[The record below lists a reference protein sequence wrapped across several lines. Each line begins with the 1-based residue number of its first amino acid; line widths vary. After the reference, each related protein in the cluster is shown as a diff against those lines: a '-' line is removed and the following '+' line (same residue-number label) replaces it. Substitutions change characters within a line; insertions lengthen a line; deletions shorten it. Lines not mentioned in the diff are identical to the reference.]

1 MKEKKTY
8 NEQVSLIS
16 FPKYGENLPEITVID
31 GMGFPD
37 EDEEDDM
44 KNSFENEDNQTQNTA
59 RQKANSDTPA
69 LDYFG
74 FDMTKA
80 AEEGLLDPV
89 IGREKEI
96 ERLAQILSRRKKNN
110 PILIGDPG
118 VGKSAIVEGL
128 ASRIVNHHVSRVLF
142 NKRIISLDLTAIV
155 AGTKYRGQFEER
167 IKSVINELQKNKNI
181 ILFIDEIHTI
191 IGAGSAP
198 GSMDAANILK
208 PALARGEVQCIGATT
223 IDEYRKSI
231 EKDGALERRFQKVL
245 VEPSSADETRQI
257 LENIKDKYE
266 EHHNVTYTKEAL
278 DACVKLADRYIS
290 DRNFPDKA
298 IDVMDEAGSRVHIS
312 NVDVPKFIE
321 DKENEIK
328 ELKEHKNEAVKAQNF
343 ELAASYRD
351 REAAMETELEKQK
364 REWEENLK
372 EKRETVDE
380 VQIENV
386 VSLMSGVPVQ
396 KVAQEE
402 EVRLRGM
409 KEYFNGKVI
418 GQSDAVDKLCKAIQR
433 NRLGL
438 NDPDRPIGT
447 FMFLGPTGVGKTFL
461 TKELAKYLFGSE
473 DALIRLDMS
482 EYMEKFTVSRLV
494 GAPPGYVGY
503 EEGGQLTEQVRRRPY
518 SIILL
523 DEIEKAHADVYN
535 LLLQIMDDGRL
546 TDSYGRTV
554 DFKNTIIIMTSNCGT
569 RQLKDFGT
577 GIGFKNLSS
586 EDSQKLS
593 RAVIQKSLRRQF
605 APEFLN
611 RLDDIIMFDQLTMDS
626 ILKIVKLEVGTV
638 VKRLAGQNY
647 NLTVTDAAM
656 DFLAKKGYDVQFGA
670 RPLRRAIQT
679 YIEDELCDLI
689 LNDKVKAGDN
699 IEVGHKE
706 GNDKLTFTLKKKRV
720 SRKKIEGVTV

>member
-167 IKSVINELQKNKNI
+167 IKSVINELQKNKKI